1 MSTANDFLQKLQSAT
16 VKSTVQQKQK
26 SRPNASAAELSK
38 MLMAATGQGESV
50 LPETTSVTQMPV
62 QEKKSYEAVKEKSG
76 AADLSEKKA
85 AASSFLQESVV
96 RQEMSTQQKEKKTK
110 LPLSESKENG
120 GAGIA
125 SLIQKALAA
134 KEKMQQAVPVM
145 ERVGGL
151 RSEFEA
157 VFQPQAEAMK
167 EENEFISTA
176 SFRRTKE
183 KEGHLNVAA
192 YIRVST
198 DSSDQENSYETQ
210 ERYFHQLIENNPDW
224 NPIGVYSDYGI
235 SGTVKDKRVG
245 FKRLLRHCRERK
257 IDRIVCKSISRFS
270 RNTADF
276 MTALNTLHDNNVT
289 ILFEKENL
297 DTADPTSDFILT
309 TLAAIA
315 QEESRSISR
324 NINLGNKMRYPRGEV
339 KNMVIYGYR
348 YNGKMVTTES
358 GYQYRDIEIVEEEAK
373 IVRRIFQEVAEG
385 TAYTDV
391 ARGLN
396 YDRIPAPETVAVKA
410 RKKNSKKGQLNSN
423 LEEGWTGRIIS
434 QMIQRERYTGAVL
447 IQKKYT
453 VDFLNHNTQRNNGEL
468 PQYLV
473 KNHHPAIIDE
483 ELFETVQEIRRA
495 NAAQKEKGVKKGSK
509 PFSGRILCGE
519 CGRFFRV
526 RNSKHYPVWFCPTA
540 EIYNGKRICHT
551 ERVYE
556 EQIVRAFRKAII
568 ERFRLS
574 AQPIHDNVEVADIM
588 SGRYGEQ
595 FEGFTKEA
603 DDFVPQMIKRLENI
617 QHTDFMERDRAFYK
631 RQIATLQIG
640 MESSGKKLRLL
651 ESQNDVMQT
660 RRELLGDES
669 IDEAVIQSNAEK
681 IRRLKEK
688 LDRDMDEKK
697 HLRDPAIVIRKDS
710 ITFNTACITGLEDV
724 VYVHVM
730 FNNDLKRIVVRGCD
744 ENDKDALRW
753 CIAKPDKRK
762 SRKMSCKPF
771 AELVYKEMDWDSE
784 CRYKVLGYRITFE
797 GETLY
802 VFDLLVPEI
811 FHERQSRKKETVAE
825 QPTDQETKPV
835 DTRKGFY
842 PDDIAGTFGV
852 PVEEHLRES
861 EVRQMDGYVSMGVLT
876 GRTVPDTGL
885 D

>member
-62 QEKKSYEAVKEKSG
+62 QEKKSHEAVKEKSG
-76 AADLSEKKA
+76 AADLSDKKA

-120 GAGIA
+120 DAGIA

-145 ERVGGL
+145 ELVGGL

-167 EENEFISTA
+167 EENGFISTA

-245 FKRLLRHCRERK
+245 FKRLLRHCREGK

-276 MTALNTLHDNNVT
+276 MTALNILHDNNVT

-410 RKKNSKKGQLNSN
+410 RKKNSKKGQLNSD

-495 NAAQKEKGVKKGSK
+495 NAAKKEKGVKKGSK

-697 HLRDPAIVIRKDS
+697 HLEERLEYLEGYWEDLENDHERRERAIEWMKELPKGRDGVVQFLNGVTSDYCKAFVLS
-710 ITFNTACITGLEDV
+710 IT
-724 VYVHVM
+724 VHSPL
-730 FNNDLKRIVVRGCD
+730 N
-744 ENDKDALRW
+744 
-753 CIAKPDKRK
+753 
-762 SRKMSCKPF
+762 
-771 AELVYKEMDWDSE
+771 Y
-784 CRYKVLGYRITFE
+784 
-797 GETLY
+797 
-802 VFDLLVPEI
+802 
-811 FHERQSRKKETVAE
+811 TVHWY
-825 QPTDQETKPV
+825 D
-835 DTRKGFY
+835 DTR
-842 PDDIAGTFGV
+842 T
-852 PVEEHLRES
+852 
-861 EVRQMDGYVSMGVLT
+861 EVVMYSNIEDYRYTASYFDGQAMRDNCYRKNM
-876 GRTVPDTGL
+876 
-885 D
+885 

>member
-62 QEKKSYEAVKEKSG
+62 QEKKSHEAVKEKSG
-76 AADLSEKKA
+76 AADLSDKKA

-120 GAGIA
+120 DAGIA

-145 ERVGGL
+145 ERVGVL

-167 EENEFISTA
+167 EENGFISTA

-245 FKRLLRHCRERK
+245 FKRLLRHCREGK

-276 MTALNTLHDNNVT
+276 MTALNILHDNNVT

-410 RKKNSKKGQLNSN
+410 RKKNSKKGQLNSD

-453 VDFLNHNTQRNNGEL
+453 VDFLNHNIQRNNGEL

-697 HLRDPAIVIRKDS
+697 HLEERLEYLEGYWEDLENDHERRERAIEWMKELPKGRDGVVQFLNGVTSDYCKAFVLS
-710 ITFNTACITGLEDV
+710 IT
-724 VYVHVM
+724 VHSPL
-730 FNNDLKRIVVRGCD
+730 N
-744 ENDKDALRW
+744 
-753 CIAKPDKRK
+753 
-762 SRKMSCKPF
+762 
-771 AELVYKEMDWDSE
+771 Y
-784 CRYKVLGYRITFE
+784 
-797 GETLY
+797 
-802 VFDLLVPEI
+802 
-811 FHERQSRKKETVAE
+811 TVHWY
-825 QPTDQETKPV
+825 D
-835 DTRKGFY
+835 DTR
-842 PDDIAGTFGV
+842 T
-852 PVEEHLRES
+852 
-861 EVRQMDGYVSMGVLT
+861 EVVMYSNIEDYRYTASYFDGQAMRDNCYRKNM
-876 GRTVPDTGL
+876 
-885 D
+885 

>member
-62 QEKKSYEAVKEKSG
+62 QEKKSHEAVKEKSG
-76 AADLSEKKA
+76 AADLSDKKA

-120 GAGIA
+120 DAGIA

-134 KEKMQQAVPVM
+134 KEKMQQTVPVM
-145 ERVGGL
+145 EQVGGL

-167 EENEFISTA
+167 EENGFISTA

-245 FKRLLRHCRERK
+245 FKRLLRHCREGK

-276 MTALNTLHDNNVT
+276 MTALNILHDNNVT
-289 ILFEKENL
+289 IFFEKENL

-410 RKKNSKKGQLNSN
+410 RKKNSKKGQLNSD

-453 VDFLNHNTQRNNGEL
+453 VDFLNHNIQRNNGEL

-697 HLRDPAIVIRKDS
+697 HLEERLEYLEGYWEDLENDHERRERAIEWMKELPKGRDGVVQFLNGVTSDYCKAFVLS
-710 ITFNTACITGLEDV
+710 IT
-724 VYVHVM
+724 VHSPL
-730 FNNDLKRIVVRGCD
+730 N
-744 ENDKDALRW
+744 
-753 CIAKPDKRK
+753 
-762 SRKMSCKPF
+762 
-771 AELVYKEMDWDSE
+771 Y
-784 CRYKVLGYRITFE
+784 
-797 GETLY
+797 
-802 VFDLLVPEI
+802 
-811 FHERQSRKKETVAE
+811 TVHWY
-825 QPTDQETKPV
+825 D
-835 DTRKGFY
+835 DTR
-842 PDDIAGTFGV
+842 T
-852 PVEEHLRES
+852 
-861 EVRQMDGYVSMGVLT
+861 EVVMYSNIEDYRYTASYFDGQAMRDNCYRKNM
-876 GRTVPDTGL
+876 
-885 D
+885 

>member
-62 QEKKSYEAVKEKSG
+62 QEKKSHEAVKEKSG
-76 AADLSEKKA
+76 AADLSDKKA

-120 GAGIA
+120 DAGIA

-145 ERVGGL
+145 ELVGGL

-167 EENEFISTA
+167 EENGFISTA

-245 FKRLLRHCRERK
+245 FKRLLRHCREGK

-276 MTALNTLHDNNVT
+276 MTALNILHDNNVT

-410 RKKNSKKGQLNSN
+410 RKKNSKKGQLNSD

-453 VDFLNHNTQRNNGEL
+453 VDFLNHNIQRNNGEL

-697 HLRDPAIVIRKDS
+697 HLEERLEYLEGYWEDLENDHERRERAIEWMKELPKGRDGVVQFLNGVTSDYCKAFVLS
-710 ITFNTACITGLEDV
+710 IT
-724 VYVHVM
+724 VHSPL
-730 FNNDLKRIVVRGCD
+730 N
-744 ENDKDALRW
+744 
-753 CIAKPDKRK
+753 
-762 SRKMSCKPF
+762 
-771 AELVYKEMDWDSE
+771 Y
-784 CRYKVLGYRITFE
+784 
-797 GETLY
+797 
-802 VFDLLVPEI
+802 
-811 FHERQSRKKETVAE
+811 TVHWY
-825 QPTDQETKPV
+825 D
-835 DTRKGFY
+835 DTR
-842 PDDIAGTFGV
+842 T
-852 PVEEHLRES
+852 
-861 EVRQMDGYVSMGVLT
+861 EVVMYSNIEDYRYTASYFDGQAMRDNCYRKNM
-876 GRTVPDTGL
+876 
-885 D
+885 

>member
-1 MSTANDFLQKLQSAT
+1 MSTANDFLQKLQSVT

-38 MLMAATGQGESV
+38 LLKAATGESESV
-50 LPETTSVTQMPV
+50 LPETASVTQMPV
-62 QEKKSYEAVKEKSG
+62 QEKKSHKAVKEQSG

-96 RQEMSTQQKEKKTK
+96 RQGMSTQQKAKKAK
-110 LPLSESKENG
+110 LPSSGPKETG
-120 GAGIA
+120 DAGIA
-125 SLIQKALAA
+125 ALIERALAA
-134 KEKMQQAVPVM
+134 KEKMQQTAPVM
-145 ERVGGL
+145 ERVGGM

-157 VFQPQAEAMK
+157 VFQPQTEAPK
-167 EENEFISTA
+167 EENGFISTA
-176 SFRRTKE
+176 SFRRTKK
-183 KEGHLNVAA
+183 KEGRLNVAA

-210 ERYFHQLIENNPDW
+210 ERYFQQLIENNPDW
-224 NPIGVYSDYGI
+224 NPVGVYSDYGI
-235 SGTVKDKRVG
+235 SGTVKEKRVG
-245 FKRLLRHCRERK
+245 FKRLLRHCGEGK

-276 MTALNTLHDNNVT
+276 MTSLDILHDNNVT

-315 QEESRSISR
+315 QEESRSISN
-324 NINLGNKMRYPRGEV
+324 NINLSNKMRYPKGEV
-339 KNMVIYGYR
+339 KNLVMYGYR

-358 GYQYRDIEIVEEEAK
+358 GYQCKDIEIVEEEAEV
-373 IVRRIFQEVAEG
+373 VRRIFQEVADG
-385 TAYTDV
+385 TSYTDV

-396 YDRIPAPETVAVKA
+396 HDRIPAPETVAVKA
-410 RKKNSKKGQLNSN
+410 RKKNSKKGQLNSD
-423 LEEGWTGRIIS
+423 LEEGWTGRMIS
-434 QMIQRERYTGAVL
+434 QMVQRERYMGAVL
-447 IQKKYT
+447 LQKKYT
-453 VDFLNHNTQRNNGEL
+453 VDFLNHNTQRNHGEL

-473 KNHHPAIIDE
+473 KDHHPAIISE
-483 ELFETVQEIRRA
+483 ELFEAVQEIRKA
-495 NAAQKEKGVKKGSK
+495 NSAKRKRGIKKESK

-526 RNSKHYPVWFCPTA
+526 RNSDHYPVWFCPTA

-551 ERVYE
+551 ERIYE

-681 IRRLKEK
+681 IGRLKEK

-697 HLRDPAIVIRKDS
+697 HLEERLEYLEGYWEDLEKDHERREKAIEWMKELPKGRDGVVQFLNGMTTDYCRAFVLS
-710 ITFNTACITGLEDV
+710 ITVHSPLNYTVHWYDDTRTEVVMYSNVEDYRYTASYFDGQAMRD
-724 VYVHVM
+724 
-730 FNNDLKRIVVRGCD
+730 
-744 ENDKDALRW
+744 
-753 CIAKPDKRK
+753 
-762 SRKMSCKPF
+762 SC
-771 AELVYKEMDWDSE
+771 Y
-784 CRYKVLGYRITFE
+784 
-797 GETLY
+797 
-802 VFDLLVPEI
+802 
-811 FHERQSRKKETVAE
+811 RKKYV
-825 QPTDQETKPV
+825 K
-835 DTRKGFY
+835 KG
-842 PDDIAGTFGV
+842 
-852 PVEEHLRES
+852 
-861 EVRQMDGYVSMGVLT
+861 
-876 GRTVPDTGL
+876 
-885 D
+885 

>member
-210 ERYFHQLIENNPDW
+210 EQYFHQLIENNPDW

-245 FKRLLRHCRERK
+245 FKRLLRHCREGK

-315 QEESRSISR
+315 QEESRR
-324 NINLGNKMRYPRGEV
+324 MKV
-339 KNMVIYGYR
+339 
-348 YNGKMVTTES
+348 
-358 GYQYRDIEIVEEEAK
+358 
-373 IVRRIFQEVAEG
+373 
-385 TAYTDV
+385 
-391 ARGLN
+391 
-396 YDRIPAPETVAVKA
+396 IPAGKA
-410 RKKNSKKGQLNSN
+410 
-423 LEEGWTGRIIS
+423 
-434 QMIQRERYTGAVL
+434 
-447 IQKKYT
+447 
-453 VDFLNHNTQRNNGEL
+453 
-468 PQYLV
+468 
-473 KNHHPAIIDE
+473 
-483 ELFETVQEIRRA
+483 
-495 NAAQKEKGVKKGSK
+495 
-509 PFSGRILCGE
+509 
-519 CGRFFRV
+519 
-526 RNSKHYPVWFCPTA
+526 
-540 EIYNGKRICHT
+540 
-551 ERVYE
+551 
-556 EQIVRAFRKAII
+556 
-568 ERFRLS
+568 
-574 AQPIHDNVEVADIM
+574 
-588 SGRYGEQ
+588 
-595 FEGFTKEA
+595 
-603 DDFVPQMIKRLENI
+603 
-617 QHTDFMERDRAFYK
+617 
-631 RQIATLQIG
+631 
-640 MESSGKKLRLL
+640 
-651 ESQNDVMQT
+651 
-660 RRELLGDES
+660 
-669 IDEAVIQSNAEK
+669 
-681 IRRLKEK
+681 
-688 LDRDMDEKK
+688 
-697 HLRDPAIVIRKDS
+697 
-710 ITFNTACITGLEDV
+710 
-724 VYVHVM
+724 
-730 FNNDLKRIVVRGCD
+730 
-744 ENDKDALRW
+744 
-753 CIAKPDKRK
+753 
-762 SRKMSCKPF
+762 
-771 AELVYKEMDWDSE
+771 
-784 CRYKVLGYRITFE
+784 
-797 GETLY
+797 
-802 VFDLLVPEI
+802 
-811 FHERQSRKKETVAE
+811 
-825 QPTDQETKPV
+825 
-835 DTRKGFY
+835 
-842 PDDIAGTFGV
+842 
-852 PVEEHLRES
+852 
-861 EVRQMDGYVSMGVLT
+861 
-876 GRTVPDTGL
+876 
-885 D
+885 

>member
-62 QEKKSYEAVKEKSG
+62 QEKKSHEAVKEKSG
-76 AADLSEKKA
+76 AADLSDKKA

-120 GAGIA
+120 DAGIA

-145 ERVGGL
+145 ERVGGS

-167 EENEFISTA
+167 EENGFISTA

-245 FKRLLRHCRERK
+245 FKRLLRHCREGK

-276 MTALNTLHDNNVT
+276 MTALNILHDNNVT

-410 RKKNSKKGQLNSN
+410 RKKNSKKGQLNSD

-453 VDFLNHNTQRNNGEL
+453 VDFLNHNIQRNNGEL

-483 ELFETVQEIRRA
+483 ELFETVQEIRRV
-495 NAAQKEKGVKKGSK
+495 NAAKKEKGVKKGSK

-697 HLRDPAIVIRKDS
+697 HLEERLEYLEGYWEDLENDHERRERAIEWMKEIPKGRDGVVQFLNGVTSDYCKAFVLS
-710 ITFNTACITGLEDV
+710 IT
-724 VYVHVM
+724 VHSPL
-730 FNNDLKRIVVRGCD
+730 N
-744 ENDKDALRW
+744 
-753 CIAKPDKRK
+753 
-762 SRKMSCKPF
+762 
-771 AELVYKEMDWDSE
+771 Y
-784 CRYKVLGYRITFE
+784 
-797 GETLY
+797 
-802 VFDLLVPEI
+802 
-811 FHERQSRKKETVAE
+811 TVHWY
-825 QPTDQETKPV
+825 D
-835 DTRKGFY
+835 DTR
-842 PDDIAGTFGV
+842 T
-852 PVEEHLRES
+852 
-861 EVRQMDGYVSMGVLT
+861 EVVMYSNIEDYRYTASYFDGQAMRDNCYRKNM
-876 GRTVPDTGL
+876 
-885 D
+885 

>member
-62 QEKKSYEAVKEKSG
+62 QEKKSHEAVKEKSG
-76 AADLSEKKA
+76 AADLSDKKA

-110 LPLSESKENG
+110 LPLSKSKENG
-120 GAGIA
+120 DAGIA

-145 ERVGGL
+145 ERVSGL
-151 RSEFEA
+151 RSEFGA

-167 EENEFISTA
+167 EENGFISTA

-183 KEGHLNVAA
+183 KEGYLNVAA

-245 FKRLLRHCRERK
+245 FKRLLRHCKEGK

-276 MTALNTLHDNNVT
+276 MTALNILHDNNVT

-410 RKKNSKKGQLNSN
+410 RKKNSKKGQLNSD

-453 VDFLNHNTQRNNGEL
+453 VDFLNHNIQRNNGEL

-495 NAAQKEKGVKKGSK
+495 NAAKKEKGVKKGSK

-526 RNSKHYPVWFCPTA
+526 RNSKNYPIWYCPTA
-540 EIYNGKRICHT
+540 EIDNGKRICHC
-551 ERVYE
+551 EKIYE

-574 AQPIHDNVEVADIM
+574 TQPIHDNVGVAVIM
-588 SGRYGEQ
+588 SGYGEQ
-595 FEGFTKEA
+595 FESFTKEA

-640 MESSGKKLRLL
+640 MENSGKKLRLL

-697 HLRDPAIVIRKDS
+697 HLEERLEYLEGYWEDLENDHERRERAIEWMKELPKGRDGVVQFLNGVTSDYCKAFVLS
-710 ITFNTACITGLEDV
+710 ITVHSPLNYTVHWYDDTRTEVVMYSNIEDYRYTAS
-724 VYVHVM
+724 Y
-730 FNNDLKRIVVRGCD
+730 
-744 ENDKDALRW
+744 
-753 CIAKPDKRK
+753 
-762 SRKMSCKPF
+762 
-771 AELVYKEMDWDSE
+771 
-784 CRYKVLGYRITFE
+784 
-797 GETLY
+797 
-802 VFDLLVPEI
+802 FDGQAM
-811 FHERQSRKKETVAE
+811 RDNCYRKKYV
-825 QPTDQETKPV
+825 K
-835 DTRKGFY
+835 KG
-842 PDDIAGTFGV
+842 
-852 PVEEHLRES
+852 
-861 EVRQMDGYVSMGVLT
+861 
-876 GRTVPDTGL
+876 
-885 D
+885 

>member
-62 QEKKSYEAVKEKSG
+62 QEKKSHEAVKEKSG
-76 AADLSEKKA
+76 AADLSDKKA

-120 GAGIA
+120 DAGIA

-224 NPIGVYSDYGI
+224 NSIGVYSDYGI

-245 FKRLLRHCRERK
+245 FKRLLRHCREGK

-276 MTALNTLHDNNVT
+276 MTALNILHDNNVT

-410 RKKNSKKGQLNSN
+410 RKKELK
-423 LEEGWTGRIIS
+423 
-434 QMIQRERYTGAVL
+434 ER
-447 IQKKYT
+447 
-453 VDFLNHNTQRNNGEL
+453 
-468 PQYLV
+468 
-473 KNHHPAIIDE
+473 
-483 ELFETVQEIRRA
+483 
-495 NAAQKEKGVKKGSK
+495 
-509 PFSGRILCGE
+509 
-519 CGRFFRV
+519 
-526 RNSKHYPVWFCPTA
+526 TA
-540 EIYNGKRICHT
+540 E
-551 ERVYE
+551 
-556 EQIVRAFRKAII
+556 Q
-568 ERFRLS
+568 
-574 AQPIHDNVEVADIM
+574 
-588 SGRYGEQ
+588 
-595 FEGFTKEA
+595 
-603 DDFVPQMIKRLENI
+603 
-617 QHTDFMERDRAFYK
+617 
-631 RQIATLQIG
+631 
-640 MESSGKKLRLL
+640 
-651 ESQNDVMQT
+651 
-660 RRELLGDES
+660 
-669 IDEAVIQSNAEK
+669 
-681 IRRLKEK
+681 
-688 LDRDMDEKK
+688 
-697 HLRDPAIVIRKDS
+697 
-710 ITFNTACITGLEDV
+710 
-724 VYVHVM
+724 
-730 FNNDLKRIVVRGCD
+730 
-744 ENDKDALRW
+744 
-753 CIAKPDKRK
+753 
-762 SRKMSCKPF
+762 
-771 AELVYKEMDWDSE
+771 
-784 CRYKVLGYRITFE
+784 
-797 GETLY
+797 
-802 VFDLLVPEI
+802 
-811 FHERQSRKKETVAE
+811 
-825 QPTDQETKPV
+825 
-835 DTRKGFY
+835 
-842 PDDIAGTFGV
+842 
-852 PVEEHLRES
+852 
-861 EVRQMDGYVSMGVLT
+861 
-876 GRTVPDTGL
+876 
-885 D
+885 

>member
-62 QEKKSYEAVKEKSG
+62 QE
-76 AADLSEKKA
+76 
-85 AASSFLQESVV
+85 SVV

-120 GAGIA
+120 GSGIA

-151 RSEFEA
+151 RSEFEV

-245 FKRLLRHCRERK
+245 FKRLLRHCREGK

-396 YDRIPAPETVAVKA
+396 YDRIPTPETVAVKA
-410 RKKNSKKGQLNSN
+410 RKKNSKKGQLNSD

-473 KNHHPAIIDE
+473 KNHH
-483 ELFETVQEIRRA
+483 
-495 NAAQKEKGVKKGSK
+495 
-509 PFSGRILCGE
+509 
-519 CGRFFRV
+519 
-526 RNSKHYPVWFCPTA
+526 
-540 EIYNGKRICHT
+540 
-551 ERVYE
+551 
-556 EQIVRAFRKAII
+556 
-568 ERFRLS
+568 
-574 AQPIHDNVEVADIM
+574 
-588 SGRYGEQ
+588 
-595 FEGFTKEA
+595 
-603 DDFVPQMIKRLENI
+603 
-617 QHTDFMERDRAFYK
+617 
-631 RQIATLQIG
+631 
-640 MESSGKKLRLL
+640 
-651 ESQNDVMQT
+651 
-660 RRELLGDES
+660 
-669 IDEAVIQSNAEK
+669 
-681 IRRLKEK
+681 RRL
-688 LDRDMDEKK
+688 
-697 HLRDPAIVIRKDS
+697 
-710 ITFNTACITGLEDV
+710 
-724 VYVHVM
+724 
-730 FNNDLKRIVVRGCD
+730 
-744 ENDKDALRW
+744 
-753 CIAKPDKRK
+753 
-762 SRKMSCKPF
+762 
-771 AELVYKEMDWDSE
+771 
-784 CRYKVLGYRITFE
+784 
-797 GETLY
+797 
-802 VFDLLVPEI
+802 
-811 FHERQSRKKETVAE
+811 
-825 QPTDQETKPV
+825 
-835 DTRKGFY
+835 
-842 PDDIAGTFGV
+842 
-852 PVEEHLRES
+852 
-861 EVRQMDGYVSMGVLT
+861 
-876 GRTVPDTGL
+876 
-885 D
+885 

>member
-62 QEKKSYEAVKEKSG
+62 QEKKSHEAVKEKSG
-76 AADLSEKKA
+76 AADLSDKKA

-120 GAGIA
+120 DAGIA

-145 ERVGGL
+145 ELVGGL

-167 EENEFISTA
+167 EENGFISTA

-245 FKRLLRHCRERK
+245 FKRLLRHCREGK

-276 MTALNTLHDNNVT
+276 MTALNILHDNNVT

-453 VDFLNHNTQRNNGEL
+453 VDFLNHNIQRNNGEL

-697 HLRDPAIVIRKDS
+697 HLEERLEYLEGYWEDLENDHERRERAIEWMKELPKGRDGVVQFLNGVTSDYCKAFVLS
-710 ITFNTACITGLEDV
+710 IT
-724 VYVHVM
+724 VHSPL
-730 FNNDLKRIVVRGCD
+730 N
-744 ENDKDALRW
+744 
-753 CIAKPDKRK
+753 
-762 SRKMSCKPF
+762 
-771 AELVYKEMDWDSE
+771 Y
-784 CRYKVLGYRITFE
+784 
-797 GETLY
+797 
-802 VFDLLVPEI
+802 
-811 FHERQSRKKETVAE
+811 TVHWY
-825 QPTDQETKPV
+825 D
-835 DTRKGFY
+835 DTR
-842 PDDIAGTFGV
+842 T
-852 PVEEHLRES
+852 
-861 EVRQMDGYVSMGVLT
+861 EVVMYSNIEDYRYTASYFDGQAMRDNCYRKNM
-876 GRTVPDTGL
+876 
-885 D
+885 

>member
-62 QEKKSYEAVKEKSG
+62 QEKKSHEAVKEKSG
-76 AADLSEKKA
+76 AADLSDKKA

-110 LPLSESKENG
+110 LPLSKSKENG
-120 GAGIA
+120 DAGIA

-145 ERVGGL
+145 ERGSGL

-167 EENEFISTA
+167 EENGFISTA

-210 ERYFHQLIENNPDW
+210 ERYFHQLIESNPDW

-245 FKRLLRHCRERK
+245 FKRLLRHCREGK

-276 MTALNTLHDNNVT
+276 MTALNILHDNNVT

-410 RKKNSKKGQLNSN
+410 RKKISKKGQLNSD

-453 VDFLNHNTQRNNGEL
+453 VDFLNHNIQRNNGEL

-483 ELFETVQEIRRA
+483 ELFETVQKIRRA
-495 NAAQKEKGVKKGSK
+495 NAAKKEKGVKKGSK

-697 HLRDPAIVIRKDS
+697 HLEERLEYLEGYWEDLENDHERRERAIEWMKELPKGRDGVVQFLNGVTSDYCKAFVLS
-710 ITFNTACITGLEDV
+710 ITVHSPLNYTVHWYDDTRTEVVMYSNIEDYRYTASYFDGQ
-724 VYVHVM
+724 VM
-730 FNNDLKRIVVRGCD
+730 RDNC
-744 ENDKDALRW
+744 
-753 CIAKPDKRK
+753 
-762 SRKMSCKPF
+762 
-771 AELVYKEMDWDSE
+771 Y
-784 CRYKVLGYRITFE
+784 
-797 GETLY
+797 
-802 VFDLLVPEI
+802 
-811 FHERQSRKKETVAE
+811 RKKYV
-825 QPTDQETKPV
+825 K
-835 DTRKGFY
+835 KG
-842 PDDIAGTFGV
+842 
-852 PVEEHLRES
+852 
-861 EVRQMDGYVSMGVLT
+861 
-876 GRTVPDTGL
+876 
-885 D
+885 

>member
-62 QEKKSYEAVKEKSG
+62 QEKKSHEAVKEKSG
-76 AADLSEKKA
+76 AADLSDKKA

-120 GAGIA
+120 DAGIA

-134 KEKMQQAVPVM
+134 KEKMQAVPVM

-167 EENEFISTA
+167 EENGFISTA

-245 FKRLLRHCRERK
+245 FKRLLRHCREGK

-276 MTALNTLHDNNVT
+276 MTALNILHDNNVT

-410 RKKNSKKGQLNSN
+410 RKKNSKKGQLNSD

-453 VDFLNHNTQRNNGEL
+453 VDFLNHNIQRNNGEL

-556 EQIVRAFRKAII
+556 EQIVRAFHKAII
-568 ERFRLS
+568 ERFRRS

-669 IDEAVIQSNAEK
+669 IDEERLEYLEGYWEDLENDHE
-681 IRRLKEK
+681 RRERAIEWMKELPK
-688 LDRDMDEKK
+688 GRDGVVQFLNGVTSDYCKAFV
-697 HLRDPAIVIRKDS
+697 LS
-710 ITFNTACITGLEDV
+710 IT
-724 VYVHVM
+724 VHSPL
-730 FNNDLKRIVVRGCD
+730 N
-744 ENDKDALRW
+744 
-753 CIAKPDKRK
+753 
-762 SRKMSCKPF
+762 
-771 AELVYKEMDWDSE
+771 Y
-784 CRYKVLGYRITFE
+784 
-797 GETLY
+797 
-802 VFDLLVPEI
+802 
-811 FHERQSRKKETVAE
+811 TVHWY
-825 QPTDQETKPV
+825 D
-835 DTRKGFY
+835 DTRTEVVMYSNIEDYRYTASYFKGSGGSKGCPGKAEGIKGGSLLQSVHRF
-842 PDDIAGTFGV
+842 
-852 PVEEHLRES
+852 S
-861 EVRQMDGYVSMGVLT
+861 
-876 GRTVPDTGL
+876 
-885 D
+885 

>member
-120 GAGIA
+120 DAGIA

-245 FKRLLRHCRERK
+245 FKRLLRHCREGK

-396 YDRIPAPETVAVKA
+396 YDQIPAPETVAVKA
-410 RKKNSKKGQLNSN
+410 RKKNSKKGQLNSD

-495 NAAQKEKGVKKGSK
+495 NAAKKEKGVKKGSK

-526 RNSKHYPVWFCPTA
+526 RNSKNYPIWYCPTA
-540 EIYNGKRICHT
+540 EIDYGKRICHC
-551 ERVYE
+551 EKIYE

-574 AQPIHDNVEVADIM
+574 TQPIHDNVGVADIM
-588 SGRYGEQ
+588 SGRYGEK

-660 RRELLGDES
+660 RRKLLGDES

-697 HLRDPAIVIRKDS
+697 HLEERLEYLEGYWEDLENDHERRERAIEWMKELPKGRDGVVQFLNGVTSDYCKAFVLS
-710 ITFNTACITGLEDV
+710 ITVHSPLNYTVHWYDDTRTEVVMYSNIEDYRYTAS
-724 VYVHVM
+724 Y
-730 FNNDLKRIVVRGCD
+730 
-744 ENDKDALRW
+744 
-753 CIAKPDKRK
+753 
-762 SRKMSCKPF
+762 
-771 AELVYKEMDWDSE
+771 
-784 CRYKVLGYRITFE
+784 
-797 GETLY
+797 
-802 VFDLLVPEI
+802 FDGQAM
-811 FHERQSRKKETVAE
+811 RDNCYRKKYV
-825 QPTDQETKPV
+825 K
-835 DTRKGFY
+835 KG
-842 PDDIAGTFGV
+842 
-852 PVEEHLRES
+852 
-861 EVRQMDGYVSMGVLT
+861 
-876 GRTVPDTGL
+876 
-885 D
+885 